1 MVFDSR
7 LNQLRSHFG
16 ITRPEDWRDVSP
28 SWITELPGFGPGIL
42 SYIRLELAAKGITLR
57 DDKTAEFWKQHLA
70 NTHITQAMGDPED
83 EENEE
88 RHTIAPFTVLID
100 SAEQTPFTFTGLKDD
115 TSDGGR
121 PLIVPTEWRCLG
133 RHPDS
138 QGDYSIS
145 GYVGRV
151 AIERKSMADAQSTIL
166 GWSGGRERFESELG
180 NLSRMNEAGG
190 AAVVIVESSFQ
201 ALITNAPEH
210 GKRSKAQNAKAL
222 HRSVIAYQQDY
233 RVGWLFCDGRRLAE
247 TTAYQFLARFW
258 RKREEERKEERKAE
272 KKAEKLAAIQAAANT
287 SNEHPLFPTTEATH
301 AV

>member
-28 SWITELPGFGPGIL
+28 SWIAELPGFGPGIL

-70 NTHITQAMGDPED
+70 NTHITQAMGDPDD

-88 RHTIAPFTVLID
+88 RHTIAPFTILID
-100 SAEQTPFTFTGLKDD
+100 SAEGQPWQFTGLKDD
-115 TSDGGR
+115 ASDGGR

-133 RHPDS
+133 RYGSGDGS
-138 QGDYSIS
+138 MGDYSIS

-222 HRSVIAYQQDY
+222 HRSVIAYQQDF

-272 KKAEKLAAIQAAANT
+272 KKAERQLLSHA
-287 SNEHPLFPTTEATH
+287 EATH